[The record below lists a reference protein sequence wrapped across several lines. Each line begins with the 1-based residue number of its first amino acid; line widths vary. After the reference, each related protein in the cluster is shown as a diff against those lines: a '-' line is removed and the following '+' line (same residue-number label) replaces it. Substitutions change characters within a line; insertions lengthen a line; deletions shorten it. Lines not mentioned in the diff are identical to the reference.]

1 MAPSKPEPTT
11 AKKTAAKRTPIAKKA
26 ISKPNSKKYFSAN
39 DGIYRSFVR
48 ACKNG
53 IEDSEK
59 GPTATQL
66 AGALLG
72 MEDLSEEYLPTEWKD
87 YAEANPEIARTIR
100 RTVAELRTP
109 EGEKFGVELKD
120 ADVKMDKY
128 LIISNPDYGAAGML
142 DPSLRSHSKKG
153 QHATKK
159 GETKKVTRPKLPSS
173 RKKKT
178 EQPKGEQKEASDNLS
193 DVEDS
198 EVSGKDD
205 EVDGKI
211 DEDARLR
218 ELEER
223 KSRFRLL
230 IMAADAE
237 SSVAKSPS
245 PINHQE
251 AASQTGEHGT
261 ETIHLD
267 ENAHPT
273 MTDVPPGWEDYAD
286 IFTSDYNQGNNIND
300 TGHHNLLD
308 PVFQRVPGH
317 EQEEPEREVGQDIAI
332 NPALDIGHEEVNT
345 TLNGEANVEPHME

>member
-128 LIISNPDYGAAGML
+128 LIISNPDYGAA
-142 DPSLRSHSKKG
+142 
-153 QHATKK
+153 
-159 GETKKVTRPKLPSS
+159 
-173 RKKKT
+173 
-178 EQPKGEQKEASDNLS
+178 